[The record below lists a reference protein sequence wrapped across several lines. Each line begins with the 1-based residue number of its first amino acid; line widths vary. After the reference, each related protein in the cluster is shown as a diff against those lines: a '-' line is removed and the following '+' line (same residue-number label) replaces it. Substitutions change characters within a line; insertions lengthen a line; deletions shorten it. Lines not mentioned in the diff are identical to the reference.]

1 MSRAVSTPPVTGSP
15 GPNPERPDSDALTV
29 GTERRRPMGAD
40 GPGPWAGVLLYGEEA
55 MQIIAVLAD
64 VPDGQD
70 VRDAVSAA

>member
-1 MSRAVSTPPVTGSP
+1 
-15 GPNPERPDSDALTV
+15 
-29 GTERRRPMGAD
+29 MGAD